1 MSGKDRAGKAGS
13 GKVFKMSSI
22 SDYSIGKIRQ
32 SLFNFDKMILC
43 QFSHSDIQSLKRL
56 FVLLS
61 NKVLPI

>member
-1 MSGKDRAGKAGS
+1 MPGKDRAGKARS

-43 QFSHSDIQSLKRL
+43 QFSQSDI
-56 FVLLS
+56 
-61 NKVLPI
+61 